1 MRFLEEVGL
10 GRSLKLPNVVF
21 STAFCQPVGFG
32 KRVWSFIVVEM
43 PVLAL

>member
-10 GRSLKLPNVVF
+10 DRSLKLPNVVL
-21 STAFCQPVGFG
+21 STPFCQPVAFG
-32 KRVWSFIVVEM
+32 KRVWNFIVVEM